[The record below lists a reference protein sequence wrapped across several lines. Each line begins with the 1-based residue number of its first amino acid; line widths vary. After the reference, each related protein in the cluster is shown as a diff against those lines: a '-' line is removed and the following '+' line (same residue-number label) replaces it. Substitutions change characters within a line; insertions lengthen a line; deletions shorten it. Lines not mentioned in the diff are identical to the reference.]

1 MKCAIKPSVFVDQGL
16 SEQKG
21 PAVTLK
27 QTRIGHQIVRIS
39 SFSQA
44 HPFGPGA
51 PRPYTRY
58 RTRTQ
63 GLYIMRYN
71 QDMANEIRDLR
82 EAAGL
87 SQSELARRSGVAQ
100 PNIAAYE
107 SGRRI
112 ASPEMIERIRKATRP
127 LPHESLILN
136 RQKLQELAASFGL
149 INLRIFGSAMSKT
162 DRPDSDVDL
171 LVSRPQGTGLLTLAA
186 FAEAA
191 QELLGVEVDVVTD
204 GGLPPDHEIMRTA
217 VAL

>member
-21 PAVTLK
+21 PAVNIK
-27 QTRIGHQIVRIS
+27 ANEDWPSDRPNQFFFS
-39 SFSQA
+39 STSLWA
-44 HPFGPGA
+44 GA